1 MIKYYF
7 LHEKFSTNII
17 NKLENNE
24 INPIDILMIT
34 Y

>member
-7 LHEKFSTNII
+7 LNNKFSTNTI
-17 NKLENNE
+17 NKFENDE
-24 INPIDILMIT
+24 ISFIDILMIT

>member
-1 MIKYYF
+1 MVKYYF

-17 NKLENNE
+17 NKLENDE
-24 INPIDILMIT
+24 ISFIDIMMIT

>member
-7 LHEKFSTNII
+7 LNNKFSTNII

-24 INPIDILMIT
+24 INHIDILMIT